1 MKKRKKNFDLRKEYK
16 KSWEFVKE
24 SKNFIYAI
32 IGIFFFFALLGFVFP
47 APEPIKERILE
58 VINELISKTEDMY
71 GFQLIGFIFLNNLYA
86 SFVGLSAGILLG
98 ILPVIFS
105 IYNGYILGFVASIV
119 VERTGSFF
127 ILWRLFPHGI
137 FELPAVFISLGLG
150 LRFGTIFFEYKKKN
164 YLKDYLLS
172 CIKTFLLII
181 IPLLII
187 AAIIEGTLIS
197 LGR

>member
-98 ILPVIFS
+98 ILTVIFS

-137 FELPAVFISLGLG
+137 FELPAIFISLGLG
-150 LRFGTIFFEYKKKN
+150 LRFGTILFEYKKKN
-164 YLKDYLLS
+164 YLKDYLLN
-172 CIKTFLLII
+172 CIKTLLLII